1 MDVKKIITMYVEENM
16 STRAIADTFNTYPN
30 KIRRT
35 LVSSGI
41 ELRSKSEAQKEALKS
56 GRHSHPTK
64 GKPRP
69 EEVKDKISISL
80 EKVWSEVSDEE
91 RSRRSELAKK
101 QWDSMSEQEK
111 IDLRKKASEALFLT
125 IKEGSKP
132 EKFLHEKL
140 QQAGYEVYLHK
151 KDMIEGKKY
160 EMDLFLPEISTIIE
174 VDGPQHFVPV
184 FGEKMLRQ
192 YVKHDIIKNG
202 ILIKRGYCVV
212 RIKYLCTTFTRAAGR
227 RLWELVEPV
236 VDKIENKF
244 PPQNKRLIELEIS

>member
-1 MDVKKIITMYVEENM
+1 MDIKKIIDMYVEENM
-16 STRAIADTFNTYPN
+16 STRAIADTFSTYPN
-30 KIRRT
+30 KIRRA

-41 ELRSKSEAQKEALKS
+41 ELRSKSDAQKEALKS

-80 EKVWSEVSDEE
+80 EKAWSEVSDKE
-91 RSRRSELAKK
+91 RSRRSALAKK
-101 QWDSMSEQEK
+101 QWENMPEQEK

-132 EKFLHEKL
+132 ERFLYEKL
-140 QQAGYEVYLHK
+140 QQAGHEVFLHK

-174 VDGPQHFVPV
+174 VDGPQHFEPV
-184 FGEKMLRQ
+184 FGEKTLRE

-202 ILIKRGYCVV
+202 ILIRRGYCVV

-227 RLWELVEPV
+227 RLWNLVEPV
-236 VDKIENKF
+236 VHQIENKF